1 MKNIEIQYNKTQ
13 FIDITN
19 DVKIRMGNPKYPYE
33 FFQCLYHDTDV
44 GIIAWHDT
52 NQQYCYYPADDLA
65 LPPNV
70 LWDIYEKIFDL
81 MKTRR
86 LN

>member
-1 MKNIEIQYNKTQ
+1 MNNIEIKYNSTQ

-33 FFQCLYHDTDV
+33 FFQCLYHDTNI
-44 GIIAWHDT
+44 GIISWHDT
-52 NQQYCYYPADDLA
+52 NQQYCYCPVNDLS
-65 LPPNV
+65 LPSNV